1 MSAPP
6 ILSTSKTRLQMFP
19 SRPMSTTQDTSTTQR
34 GCSSSRPSSTLL
46 ERQQGLKT
54 LDDGEV
60 HLNSNASLWETIVV
74 WEVLVETLHIHDRGT
89 FELHMPKHSP
99 EFRLEAT
106 NITICGGGH
115 FRSGGASG
123 SIWITCLEIVG
134 HGSMSPT
141 GVTVKAIQQSVAVVL
156 DVTSPCSVDS
166 CRSLMSAWQ
175 HTEVQVST
183 VYIED
188 LNTIA
193 SDQK

>member
-1 MSAPP
+1 MQPNRK
-6 ILSTSKTRLQMFP
+6 IGEKQDEMG
-19 SRPMSTTQDTSTTQR
+19 RP
-34 GCSSSRPSSTLL
+34 
-46 ERQQGLKT
+46 
-54 LDDGEV
+54 LD
-60 HLNSNASLWETIVV
+60 SNASLWETIVV

-89 FELHMPKHSP
+89 FELHMPKHSL

-106 NITICGGGH
+106 NIPICGGSH
-115 FRSGGASG
+115 FRSRGGGASS

-134 HGSMSPT
+134 HGSMSAT

-175 HTEVQVST
+175 QTEVQVST
-183 VYIED
+183 FYIED
-188 LNTIA
+188 LNRIA